1 MRIAV
6 KSRGPART
14 GGLRRILRH
23 IRPTG
28 SRPHRCEPARRRRT
42 DSAAQTALRTGLPDR
57 TAPDRSAARPPPRCR
72 DEGRT
77 TVPTERLRHSTRLR
91 HPSRGS
97 PLSASAGAGARGIFI
112 RVSAPPLRSFPDRPC
127 ELLRPRHRP
136 LSEPVSSASPH
147 PNRRPFGTTG
157 STGISADRTAASV
170 IPASPALLRPRRSR
184 QKAGARCRP
193 SRRQTQRSLRGRV
206 RKPTT
211 PRAQRNGTP
220 LRPERTGADVESPAA
235 RPAGCETRPRPVYR
249 TTVSERSGPTEMIFT
264 GTPVSCSMNST

>member
-1 MRIAV
+1 M
-6 KSRGPART
+6 SGRGA
-14 GGLRRILRH
+14 H
-23 IRPTG
+23 D
-28 SRPHRCEPARRRRT
+28 RPHRTPPAFHAPPASFPRF
-42 DSAAQTALRTGLPDR
+42 SALRERRGRRSRYLYPCFC
-57 TAPDRSAARPPPRCR
+57 AP
-72 DEGRT
+72 
-77 TVPTERLRHSTRLR
+77 
-91 HPSRGS
+91 
-97 PLSASAGAGARGIFI
+97 
-112 RVSAPPLRSFPDRPC
+112 APIFPDRPC